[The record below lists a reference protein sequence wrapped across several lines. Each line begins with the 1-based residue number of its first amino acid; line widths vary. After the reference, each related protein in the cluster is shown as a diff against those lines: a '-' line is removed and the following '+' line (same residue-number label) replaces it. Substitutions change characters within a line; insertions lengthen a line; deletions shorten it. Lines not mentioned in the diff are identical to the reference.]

1 MHDENEWTEGVSPLE
16 NALQWQAM
24 LAVDVFPNQSSLA
37 ADLGCHRG
45 TVSRGIR
52 TVAVLF
58 GESWIERLVRPVMHE
73 FTGRSAD
80 RLADALTDAD
90 RRRRARRRAAKLVPG
105 TVAAQALYPELVGD
119 APRARA
125 ETLFVR
131 RKGRGRGG
139 PVTAR
144 IERDGNGGFSV
155 SVRPHEQTPAELAEL
170 AEQVNALIAIETAPA
185 AGVRL
190 GRTLASS

>member
-1 MHDENEWTEGVSPLE
+1 MHDENEWTKGVSPLE

-24 LAVDVFPNQSSLA
+24 LA

-73 FTGRSAD
+73 FTGRAAD
-80 RLADALTDAD
+80 RLADALADLD
-90 RRRRARRRAAKLVPG
+90 RRRRARRRGAKLVPG
-105 TVAAQALYPELVGD
+105 TVAAQALYSELVGN
-119 APRARA
+119 ARRGQA

-131 RKGRGRGG
+131 RRGRGG
-139 PVTAR
+139 GGPVTTR
-144 IERDGNGGFSV
+144 IERDGNGGFS
-155 SVRPHEQTPAELAEL
+155 E
-170 AEQVNALIAIETAPA
+170 
-185 AGVRL
+185 
-190 GRTLASS
+190 RTR